1 MTNDHMMSEV
11 HLSTIEIR
19 SVDRW
24 KNKDLRTL
32 MHLITTLSDQ
42 KIQTQPRLLK
52 IHNG

>member
-24 KNKDLRTL
+24 KNKDLTK
-32 MHLITTLSDQ
+32 LSDQ
-42 KIQTQPRLLK
+42 QIQTQPRLLK
-52 IHNG
+52 IRNG

>member
-24 KNKDLRTL
+24 KNKDLRT
-32 MHLITTLSDQ
+32 HAFDNNLIRPKNSNTTKATKNS
-42 KIQTQPRLLK
+42 
-52 IHNG
+52 